1 MNEILLL
8 TVLFFGIAIVY
19 ASAGFG
25 GGSSYLA
32 TLSLFPIAFHDMRM
46 TALICNLVVVSS
58 SVVLF
63 NKYKYINWKK
73 VIPLIG
79 LSIPLAYL
87 GGKMLIQ
94 ERAFFILLGL
104 SLLLASL
111 VMIFDKR
118 TSITKIPQY
127 GNAAIGGGIGFLS
140 GIVGIG
146 GGIFLSPL
154 LHLSKWGKPKV
165 IAATSALFILVNS
178 LAGILGQLMTYEIN
192 LNLSKLTA
200 LAFAVFLGGQIG
212 VRMTILKIDPLWV
225 RRITA
230 FVILIVSLR
239 LLFKYL
245 VAEI

>member
-1 MNEILLL
+1 MLEVYFLAFI
-8 TVLFFGIAIVY
+8 FFLIATLY
-19 ASAGFG
+19 SSPGFG

-32 TLSLFPIAFHDMRM
+32 TLSLFPMAFQDMRM
-46 TALICNLVVVSS
+46 IALICNVVVVCS

-63 NKYKYINWKK
+63 NKHKFIRWKK
-73 VIPLIG
+73 VIPLIA

-87 GGKMLIQ
+87 GGKILLQ
-94 ERAFFILLGL
+94 ERSFFILLGF

-111 VMIFDKR
+111 VMIFDKNSSTR
-118 TSITKIPQY
+118 RIPKY

-140 GIVGIG
+140 GMVGIG
-146 GGIFLSPL
+146 GGIFLSPI

-165 IAATSALFILVNS
+165 IAATSAIFILVNS
-178 LAGILGQLMTYEIN
+178 LAGILGQLMVYEIN
-192 LNLSKLTA
+192 LNFSKLTV
-200 LAFAVFLGGQIG
+200 LTFAVFLGGQIG
-212 VRMTILKIDPLWV
+212 VRLTIFKIDPLWV

-245 VAEI
+245 